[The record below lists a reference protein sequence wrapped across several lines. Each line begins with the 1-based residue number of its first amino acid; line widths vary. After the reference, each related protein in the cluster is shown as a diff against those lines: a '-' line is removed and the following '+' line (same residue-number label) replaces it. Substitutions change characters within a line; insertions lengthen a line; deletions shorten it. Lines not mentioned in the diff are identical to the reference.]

1 MFARPERCCYLY
13 VHPVSTF
20 QVVTLIS
27 SLTHSEIS
35 LEKQRSLSPDPD
47 DQACYLV
54 AVRALCE
61 FTAKAGDLDLRFT
74 PSPTAQEG
82 IAGHRS
88 VAARRGPGY
97 QTEVPLSGEYQQLR
111 VRGRADGYDPA
122 LNQLEEVK
130 TYRGELAA
138 MPDNHRQLHWAQVK
152 IYGWLLCQQ
161 LQLLEVNL
169 ALVYFNIVSEQETL
183 IREPFTAQALQA
195 FFQQHCA
202 RFLDWA
208 RQELDHTHQRNGALT
223 QLKFP
228 HASFRT
234 GQRHLAESVYKAV
247 STGRCLMAQ
256 APTGIGKTIGTLFPM
271 LKAAPTQQLDKVFF
285 LTAKTPGRKL
295 ALDALA
301 VIRSSA
307 PQLELRVLELVA
319 RDKACEYP
327 DKACNGDSCSLA
339 KGFYD
344 RLPAARSIAIA
355 SPWLDQQGLREVALA
370 HQVCPYYL
378 SQEMARWADVVI
390 ADYNYYFDLSALLF
404 GLSQFNQ
411 WRVAVL
417 VDEAH
422 NMVERARQMYSA
434 SLDQQALSSLRQ
446 TAPQVLHKSLQ
457 RLNRD
462 WNALHKEQL
471 ADYQAHTETPGKFLQ
486 SLSLC
491 VAAMGDYF
499 NEQPHAL
506 EGALQTF
513 YFEAIAFVRIAEL
526 FDEHF
531 IFDISKRA
539 LSNKRSLSRLCL
551 RNVVPARFIR
561 PRLTAARSSVLFSA
575 TLSPRRYYAD
585 LLGLPADTAWI
596 DVESPFSREQLDVQ
610 IVSRISTRFTHRQ
623 ASLAP
628 IVELM
633 AEQFQGR
640 PGNYLAFF
648 SSFDYLQQVA
658 ELMQRS
664 HPHITLWQQARGMS
678 ESERQGF
685 LERFTLESQG
695 IGFAVLGGAFGEGID
710 LPGARLIGAF
720 IATLGLAQ
728 LNPVNEQLKQRMA
741 VLFGAGYDYTYLYPG
756 VQKVVQ
762 AAGRV
767 IRSQQDRGVVMLIDD
782 RFAEPK
788 VRQLLPEW
796 WQL

>member
-1 MFARPERCCYLY
+1 MNEDRPPLDVDATVY
-13 VHPVSTF
+13 V
-20 QVVTLIS
+20 
-27 SLTHSEIS
+27 
-35 LEKQRSLSPDPD
+35 
-47 DQACYLV
+47 V

-74 PSPTAQEG
+74 PAPTAQQG
-82 IAGHRS
+82 IAGHRT
-88 VAARRGPGY
+88 VATRRGPHY
-97 QTEVPLSGEYQQLR
+97 QTEMALSGEYQQLK
-111 VRGRADGYDPA
+111 VRGRADGYDSQ

-138 MPDNHRQLHWAQVK
+138 MPDNHRQLHWAQAK

-161 LQLLEVNL
+161 LQLNEVNL
-169 ALVYFNIVSEQETL
+169 ALVYFNIISEQETL
-183 IREPFTAQALQA
+183 IRERYTAQQLQA
-195 FFQQHCA
+195 FFEQHCGI
-202 RFLDWA
+202 FLQWA
-208 RQELDHTHQRNGALT
+208 RQELAHNHQRNEALRG
-223 QLKFP
+223 LKFP
-228 HASFRT
+228 HAGFRI

-271 LKAAPTQQLDKVFF
+271 LKAAPSQQLDKVFF

-295 ALDALA
+295 ALDALG
-301 VIRSSA
+301 VIRHSA
-307 PQLELRVLELVA
+307 PELELRVLELVA
-319 RDKACEYP
+319 RDKACEHL
-327 DKACNGDSCSLA
+327 DKACNGDSCPLA
-339 KGFYD
+339 RGFYD
-344 RLPAARSIAIA
+344 RLPAARSAALIA
-355 SPWLDQQGLREVALA
+355 PWLDQTGLRTVALE

-404 GLSQFNQ
+404 GLAQFNQ

-434 SLDQQALSSLRQ
+434 SLDQQSMNAIRDV
-446 TAPQVLHKSLQ
+446 APAPLKKPLQ

-462 WNALHKEQL
+462 WNALHKEQTGS
-471 ADYQAHTETPGKFLQ
+471 YQAYPVTPGKLLQ
-486 SLSLC
+486 SLNLC
-491 VAAMGDYF
+491 VTAMGDYF
-499 NEQPHAL
+499 NEHPEAVD
-506 EGALQTF
+506 GPLQSF

-531 IFDISKRA
+531 VFDISKRE
-539 LSNKRSLSRLCL
+539 SRGRRSSLSKLCL
-551 RNVVPARFIR
+551 RNVVPARFIH

-575 TLSPRRYYAD
+575 TLSPRHYYAD

-596 DVESPFSREQLDVQ
+596 DVESPFSREQLDVR
-610 IVSRISTRFTHRQ
+610 IISRISTRYTHRQ

-633 AEQFQGR
+633 AEQFESQ

-658 ELMQRS
+658 ELMRTE
-664 HPHITLWQQARGMS
+664 HPHVPIWLQARGMS
-678 ESERQGF
+678 EGERHEF
-685 LERFTLESQG
+685 LERFTLKSQG

-756 VQKVVQ
+756 LQKVVQ

-782 RFAEPK
+782 RFAERK
-788 VRQLLPEW
+788 VQQLLPKW